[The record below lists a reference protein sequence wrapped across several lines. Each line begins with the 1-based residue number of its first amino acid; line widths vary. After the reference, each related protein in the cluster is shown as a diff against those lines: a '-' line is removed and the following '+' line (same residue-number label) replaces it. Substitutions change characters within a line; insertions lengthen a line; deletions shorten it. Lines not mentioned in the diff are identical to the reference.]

1 MKYMH
6 DYKKLQVWQDAVDMA
21 VLVYELTGAFPKA
34 EQYGLTSQL
43 RRSAVSVPSNIAEG
57 SGRNNPG
64 EFDHFLGIA
73 AGSLYELETQLIV
86 SSRLGYSSDT
96 EIDKLLDK
104 LNVNQK
110 MIYKLKSK
118 LVKR

>member
-6 DYKKLQVWQDAVDMA
+6 DYKNYRVWQDAVDMA

-57 SGRNNPG
+57 SGRNNRRIRS
-64 EFDHFLGIA
+64 FLGIA
-73 AGSLYELETQLIV
+73 AGSSYGL
-86 SSRLGYSSDT
+86 
-96 EIDKLLDK
+96 K
-104 LNVNQK
+104 LN
-110 MIYKLKSK
+110 
-118 LVKR
+118 